1 MIAIKLQKINLS
13 INRRCCFLTS
23 ELFLVHIQSFVYNSN
38 PQKVRFFYG
47 IEFVI
52 SQHKNHPMKSYKIL
66 LPLLL
71 VLFSFQEITA
81 QTYRFKADSF
91 SVIEKNENGKW
102 GEWTDFNNTPV
113 VITLDGKKDRVVVN
127 SKEIQLY
134 NILAYGEKIVEKH
147 QETIPMKCA
156 DNEGGL
162 CTILIVTR
170 KNEGN
175 RKQFYINYED
185 VKIVYNV
192 YVSE

>member
-1 MIAIKLQKINLS
+1 MKIIKIILP
-13 INRRCCFLTS
+13 
-23 ELFLVHIQSFVYNSN
+23 LFL
-38 PQKVRFFYG
+38 
-47 IEFVI
+47 
-52 SQHKNHPMKSYKIL
+52 L
-66 LPLLL
+66 L
-71 VLFSFQEITA
+71 FAFQDVSA
-81 QTYRFKADSF
+81 QVYRFKADSF
-91 SVIEKNENGKW
+91 SIIEKNEKGNW
-102 GEWTDFNNTPV
+102 GSWTDFNNTPV
-113 VITLDGKKDRVVVN
+113 VITLDGKKDRIVVN

-134 NILAYGEKIVEKH
+134 SILAYGEKIVEKD

-162 CTILIVTR
+162 CTILIVTK